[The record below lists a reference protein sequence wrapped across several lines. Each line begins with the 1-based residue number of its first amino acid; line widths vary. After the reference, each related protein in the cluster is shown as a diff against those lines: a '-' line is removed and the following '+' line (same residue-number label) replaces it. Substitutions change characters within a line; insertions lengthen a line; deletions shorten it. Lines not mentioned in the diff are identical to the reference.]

1 MINWGD
7 KMIYTNEIIKKKYEK
22 KLIIKRLL
30 KIVYVPIIAGIIL
43 ITILAGYKKYVKH
56 ENNISILGFRQY
68 VIATGSMEPEYNI
81 GDLIVIRETTKEEIK
96 IGDVINYISENGR
109 DTITHRVV
117 DIIEKDGQNYYKTK
131 GDNNNSEDS
140 ELVKYSQV
148 KGKLVF
154 KISKLGTVIT
164 KMFTGTGITILFAV
178 IILSYIR
185 DKNKEEKI
193 IARENARKLYNVPKY
208 EENDS

>member
-1 MINWGD
+1 
-7 KMIYTNEIIKKKYEK
+7 MIYTNEIIKKKYEK

-43 ITILAGYKKYVKH
+43 ITIFAGYKKYVKH

-68 VIATGSMEPEYNI
+68 VVSTGSMEPEYNI

-96 IGDVINYISENGR
+96 IGDVINYISETGI

-117 DIIEKDGQNYYKTK
+117 DIIQKDGQTYYKTK
-131 GDNNNSEDS
+131 GDNNNSVDP
-140 ELVKYSQV
+140 ELVNYSQV
-148 KGKLVF
+148 KGILVF

-193 IARENARKLYNVPKY
+193 ISRENARKLYNVPKY

>member
-1 MINWGD
+1 
-7 KMIYTNEIIKKKYEK
+7 MIYTNEIIKKKYEK

-43 ITILAGYKKYVKH
+43 ITILVGYKKYVKH

-68 VIATGSMEPEYNI
+68 VVATGSMEPEYNI

-96 IGDVINYISENGR
+96 IGDVINYISETGI

-117 DIIEKDGQNYYKTK
+117 DIIQKDGQTYYKTK
-131 GDNNNSEDS
+131 GDNNNSVDP
-140 ELVKYSQV
+140 ELVNYSQV
-148 KGKLVF
+148 KGILVF

-208 EENDS
+208 EENDT

>member
-1 MINWGD
+1 
-7 KMIYTNEIIKKKYEK
+7 MIYTNEIIKKKYEK

-43 ITILAGYKKYVKH
+43 ITILVGYKKYVKH

-68 VIATGSMEPEYNI
+68 VVATGSMEPEYNI

-96 IGDVINYISENGR
+96 IGDVINYISETGI

-117 DIIEKDGQNYYKTK
+117 DIIQEDGQTYYKTK
-131 GDNNNSEDS
+131 GDNNNSVDP
-140 ELVKYSQV
+140 ELVNYSQV
-148 KGKLVF
+148 KGILVF

-208 EENDS
+208 EENDT

>member
-1 MINWGD
+1 
-7 KMIYTNEIIKKKYEK
+7 MIYTNEIIKKKYEK

-43 ITILAGYKKYVKH
+43 ITIFAGYKKYVKH

-68 VIATGSMEPEYNI
+68 VVATGSMEPEYNI

-96 IGDVINYISENGR
+96 IGDVINYISETGI

-117 DIIEKDGQNYYKTK
+117 DIIQKDGQTYYKTK
-131 GDNNNSEDS
+131 GDNNNSVDP
-140 ELVKYSQV
+140 ELVNYSQV
-148 KGKLVF
+148 KGILVF

-208 EENDS
+208 EENDT

>member
-1 MINWGD
+1 
-7 KMIYTNEIIKKKYEK
+7 MIYTNEIIKKKYEK

-43 ITILAGYKKYVKH
+43 ITILAGYKKCVKH

-68 VIATGSMEPEYNI
+68 VVATGSMEPEYNI

-96 IGDVINYISENGR
+96 IGDVINYISETGI

-117 DIIEKDGQNYYKTK
+117 DIIQKDGQTYYKTK
-131 GDNNNSEDS
+131 GDNNNSVDP
-140 ELVKYSQV
+140 ELVNYSQV
-148 KGKLVF
+148 KGILVF

-193 IARENARKLYNVPKY
+193 ISRENARKLYNVPKY
-208 EENDS
+208 EENDT

>member
-1 MINWGD
+1 
-7 KMIYTNEIIKKKYEK
+7 MIYTNEIIKKKYEK

-43 ITILAGYKKYVKH
+43 ITILAGYKKCVKH

-68 VIATGSMEPEYNI
+68 VVATGSMEPEYNI
-81 GDLIVIRETTKEEIK
+81 GDVIIIREKPEEEIK
-96 IGDVINYISENGR
+96 IGDIINYTSENGI

-131 GDNNNSEDS
+131 GDNNNSVDP
-140 ELVKYSQV
+140 ELVNYSQV
-148 KGKLVF
+148 KGILVF

>member
-1 MINWGD
+1 
-7 KMIYTNEIIKKKYEK
+7 MIYTNEIIKKKYEK

-68 VIATGSMEPEYNI
+68 VVATGSMEPEYNI

-96 IGDVINYISENGR
+96 IGDVINYISETGI

-117 DIIEKDGQNYYKTK
+117 DIIQKDGQTYYKTK
-131 GDNNNSEDS
+131 GDNNNSVDP
-140 ELVKYSQV
+140 ELVNYSQV
-148 KGKLVF
+148 KGILVF

-208 EENDS
+208 EENDT

>member
-1 MINWGD
+1 
-7 KMIYTNEIIKKKYEK
+7 MIYTNEIIKKKYEK

-43 ITILAGYKKYVKH
+43 ITILAGYKKCVKH

-68 VIATGSMEPEYNI
+68 VVATGSMEPEYNI
-81 GDLIVIRETTKEEIK
+81 GDVIIIREKPEEEIK
-96 IGDVINYISENGR
+96 IGDIINYTSENGI

-117 DIIEKDGQNYYKTK
+117 DIIQKDGQTYYKTK
-131 GDNNNSEDS
+131 GDNNNSVDP
-140 ELVKYSQV
+140 ELVNYSQV
-148 KGKLVF
+148 KGILVF

>member
-1 MINWGD
+1 
-7 KMIYTNEIIKKKYEK
+7 MIYTNDIIKKKYEK

-68 VIATGSMEPEYNI
+68 VVATGSMEPEYNI

-96 IGDVINYISENGR
+96 IGDVINYISETGI

-117 DIIEKDGQNYYKTK
+117 DIIQKDGQTYYKTK

>member
-1 MINWGD
+1 
-7 KMIYTNEIIKKKYEK
+7 MIYTNEIIKKKYEK

-43 ITILAGYKKYVKH
+43 ITILAGYKKCVKH

-68 VIATGSMEPEYNI
+68 VVATGSMEPEYNI
-81 GDLIVIRETTKEEIK
+81 GDVIIIREKPEEEIK
-96 IGDVINYISENGR
+96 IGDIINYTSENGI
-109 DTITHRVV
+109 DTVTHRVV

-154 KISKLGTVIT
+154 KISKLGTAIT
-164 KMFTGTGITILFAV
+164 KLFTGTGITILFAV

>member
-1 MINWGD
+1 
-7 KMIYTNEIIKKKYEK
+7 MIYTNEIIKKKYEK

-43 ITILAGYKKYVKH
+43 ITILVGYKKYVKH

-68 VIATGSMEPEYNI
+68 VVATGSMEPEYNI

-96 IGDVINYISENGR
+96 IGDVINYISETGI

-117 DIIEKDGQNYYKTK
+117 DIIQKDGQTYYKTK
-131 GDNNNSEDS
+131 GDNNNSVDP
-140 ELVKYSQV
+140 ELVNYSQV
-148 KGKLVF
+148 KGILVF

-193 IARENARKLYNVPKY
+193 ISRENARKLYNVPKY
-208 EENDS
+208 EENDT

>member
-1 MINWGD
+1 
-7 KMIYTNEIIKKKYEK
+7 MIYTNEIIKKKYEK

-68 VIATGSMEPEYNI
+68 VVATGSMEPEYNI
-81 GDLIVIRETTKEEIK
+81 GDVIIIREKPEEEIK
-96 IGDVINYISENGR
+96 IGDIINYTSENGI

>member
-1 MINWGD
+1 
-7 KMIYTNEIIKKKYEK
+7 MIYTNEIIKKKYEK

-43 ITILAGYKKYVKH
+43 ITILVGYKKYVKH

-68 VIATGSMEPEYNI
+68 VVATGSMEPEYNI

-96 IGDVINYISENGR
+96 IGDVINYISETGI

-117 DIIEKDGQNYYKTK
+117 DIIQKDGQTYYKTK
-131 GDNNNSEDS
+131 GDNNNSVDP
-140 ELVKYSQV
+140 ELVNYSQV
-148 KGKLVF
+148 KGILVF

-193 IARENARKLYNVPKY
+193 ISRENARKLYNVPKY
-208 EENDS
+208 EENES

>member
-1 MINWGD
+1 
-7 KMIYTNEIIKKKYEK
+7 MIYTNDIIKKKYEK

-68 VIATGSMEPEYNI
+68 VVATGSMEPEYNI

-96 IGDVINYISENGR
+96 IGDVINYISETGI

-117 DIIEKDGQNYYKTK
+117 DIIQKDGQTYYKTK
-131 GDNNNSEDS
+131 GDNNNSVDP
-140 ELVKYSQV
+140 ELVNYSQV
-148 KGKLVF
+148 KGILVF

-208 EENDS
+208 EENDT

>member
-1 MINWGD
+1 
-7 KMIYTNEIIKKKYEK
+7 MIYTNEIIKKKYEK

-43 ITILAGYKKYVKH
+43 ITILAGYKKCVKH

-68 VIATGSMEPEYNI
+68 VVATGSMEPEYNI

-96 IGDVINYISENGR
+96 IGDVINYISETGI

-117 DIIEKDGQNYYKTK
+117 DIIQKDGQTYYKTK
-131 GDNNNSEDS
+131 GDNNNSVDP
-140 ELVKYSQV
+140 ELVNYSQV
-148 KGKLVF
+148 KGILVF

>member
-1 MINWGD
+1 
-7 KMIYTNEIIKKKYEK
+7 MIYTNEIIKKKYEK

-43 ITILAGYKKYVKH
+43 ITILVGYKKYVKH

-68 VIATGSMEPEYNI
+68 VVATGSMEPEYNI

-96 IGDVINYISENGR
+96 IGDVINYISETGI

-117 DIIEKDGQNYYKTK
+117 DIIQKDGQTYYKTK
-131 GDNNNSEDS
+131 GDNNNSVDP
-140 ELVKYSQV
+140 ELVNYSQV
-148 KGKLVF
+148 KGILVF

-193 IARENARKLYNVPKY
+193 ISRENARKLYNVPKY

>member
-1 MINWGD
+1 
-7 KMIYTNEIIKKKYEK
+7 MIYTNEIIKKKYEK

-43 ITILAGYKKYVKH
+43 ITILAGYKKCVKH

-68 VIATGSMEPEYNI
+68 VVATGSMEPEYNI
-81 GDLIVIRETTKEEIK
+81 GDVIIIREKPEEEIK
-96 IGDVINYISENGR
+96 IGDIINYTSENGI

-131 GDNNNSEDS
+131 GDNNNSVDP

>member
-1 MINWGD
+1 
-7 KMIYTNEIIKKKYEK
+7 MIYTNEIIKKKYEK

-43 ITILAGYKKYVKH
+43 ITILVGYKKYVKH

-68 VIATGSMEPEYNI
+68 VVSTGSMEPEYNI

-96 IGDVINYISENGR
+96 IGDVINYISETGI

-117 DIIEKDGQNYYKTK
+117 DIIQKDGQTYYKTK
-131 GDNNNSEDS
+131 GDNNNSVDP
-140 ELVKYSQV
+140 ELVNYSQV
-148 KGKLVF
+148 KGILVF

-193 IARENARKLYNVPKY
+193 ISRENARKLYNVPKY

>member
-1 MINWGD
+1 M
-7 KMIYTNEIIKKKYEK
+7 
-22 KLIIKRLL
+22 
-30 KIVYVPIIAGIIL
+30 
-43 ITILAGYKKYVKH
+43 
-56 ENNISILGFRQY
+56 GFRQY